1 MLLALMAFAC
11 SHDLAATSSY
21 NIRHYL
27 SPATTA
33 STATCHQQRQHPLQ
47 LVTSNDSIHC
57 NLSPA
62 TTAFTATCHQQ
73 RQHPLQLVTSNDSN
87 CCILS
92 PATTASTASCH
103 QQRQRQKRGRG
114 EVLVLPFLPS
124 LLVARQKK
132 IPSTL
137 VASQHTTPCRLGCL
151 HKPSTQLIS
160 RSGVPNNTG
169 GVLKQTAHAHIPSM
183 SVTPSYRHNT
193 YDLPVQIS
201 TAKADV

>member
-1 MLLALMAFAC
+1 MTWPLLALI
-11 SHDLAATSSY
+11 TS
-21 NIRHYL
+21 
-27 SPATTA
+27 ATT
-33 STATCHQQRQHPLQ
+33 CHRQRQHPLQ